1 MNDDRISKWGYKN
14 LIINQIR
21 DEMNLDEN
29 RINNIAKKLNEATY
43 DELERVYEA
52 FERFGV
58 RVIMEVIK
66 G

>member
-1 MNDDRISKWGYKN
+1 MSDDRISKWEYKN

-21 DEMNLDEN
+21 DEMNLDKN

-43 DELERVYEA
+43 DELERIYEA

-58 RVIMEVIK
+58 RVIMEAIK

>member
-1 MNDDRISKWGYKN
+1 M
-14 LIINQIR
+14 IINQIR